1 LEAEP
6 LQTREGAPRLGDE
19 SRTGFLKASWLA
31 PAATVL
37 LVLVLGLN
45 NLSWLEHSQVRYSYD
60 FPIHAGD
67 ALDFW
72 RHLVAGDLAGAL
84 KVSHYGPVGLLPAA
98 ALFSL
103 RQPALA
109 LLNASQVLWLPVYA
123 ASLFFLGRRLYGG
136 GAGFLACLYLFTL
149 PLFASITKEY
159 PLEVGS
165 HALSMLCAALL
176 VASDFLRWRGA
187 SFWFGVTLALGA
199 MTKPEFV
206 AQWILP
212 VALLVARIPLQ
223 SSLSRTGKAL
233 AIGGLALA
241 GLSAPFAWLALRGP
255 LWALGRSDSFTLVA
269 LGALLALVVLA
280 AWTSRPRPPG
290 GRAGNALLAG
300 AALML
305 TLLPYLCV
313 RDLSAMLDER
323 VRTAL
328 EGTLHRTNWFDLPY
342 YLQVMAG
349 RSFHW
354 LHLILLVVGLAL
366 AGWRRE
372 DRDPGRGFI
381 LGMLIWTFVLINA
394 VSGKFEIYLA
404 NLLGFAA
411 LVATGWTSARR
422 PARRA
427 VAALLGLWGVFTIL
441 GWALPAPWRPVPPL
455 RHYVGGAGIA
465 PATSGLDLPLPLLAE
480 LPHLQPPVMVPIL
493 ERAQASAQGEF
504 LLWVLSGEG
513 DVVHPQWF
521 QVFADYRGIPARIPL
536 DRGELQ
542 RWRIPASEIGDAL
555 PAFLVVSR
563 KLNARAP
570 AKALIAWRMAFPEG
584 PELQAEPLGTWFFE
598 PGLGADLFR
607 LRPTPG
613 SEGGS
618 HAPLHDDRA
627 ATTGCFRTDPPGP
640 RA

>member
-1 LEAEP
+1 LTSDP
-6 LQTREGAPRLGDE
+6 LQTRDGTLRPGGGSRAGSAP
-19 SRTGFLKASWLA
+19 ASWLA
-31 PAATVL
+31 PAATVA

-45 NLSWLEHSQVRYSYD
+45 NLSWLAHSQVRYSYD

-84 KVSHYGPVGLLPAA
+84 RVSHYGPVGLLPAA

-103 RQPALA
+103 RQPALG

-123 ASLFFLGRRLYGG
+123 ASLFFLGRRLYGP

-165 HALSMLCAALL
+165 HALSLLCAALL
-176 VASDFLRWRGA
+176 VASDFLRRRGA

-212 VALLVARIPLQ
+212 VAFLIARIPLRW
-223 SSLSRTGKAL
+223 SLSRAGKAL
-233 AIGGLALA
+233 ALLGLALA

-255 LWALGRSDSFTLVA
+255 LLALGRSDSFPLVA
-269 LGALLALVVLA
+269 LGSLLALAVLA
-280 AWTSRPRPPG
+280 AWTNRSRPPG

-300 AALML
+300 TALML

-328 EGTLHRTNWFDLPY
+328 EGTLHGTIWFDPLY
-342 YLQVMAG
+342 YLHVMAD
-349 RSFHW
+349 RSFNG
-354 LHLILLVVGLAL
+354 LHLALLGVGLAL

-381 LGMLIWTFVLINA
+381 LGMLVWTFVLINA

-404 NLLGFAA
+404 NVLGFAA
-411 LVATGWTSARR
+411 LLATGWASPNR
-422 PARRA
+422 PARWA
-427 VAALLGLWGVFTIL
+427 VAVLLGLWGVFTVL
-441 GWALPAPWRPVPPL
+441 GWALPAPLRPVPPL
-455 RHYVGGAGIA
+455 RHYVGAGIA
-465 PATSGLDLPLPLLAE
+465 PVSHAPNRPLPLLAE
-480 LPHLQPPVMVPIL
+480 LPHLQPPVMAPIL
-493 ERAQASAQGEF
+493 ECAHARAQGEF
-504 LLWVLSGEG
+504 LLWVLSAEG
-513 DVVHPQWF
+513 DVVHPSWF
-521 QVFADYRGIPARIPL
+521 KVFANYRGIPARIPL
-536 DRGELQ
+536 DQGELQ
-542 RWRIPASEIGDAL
+542 SWRIPTSEIGDSL

-563 KLNARAP
+563 KVNARGP
-570 AKALIAWRMAFPEG
+570 AAALIAWRKAFPGG
-584 PELQAEPLGTWFFE
+584 PDLQAEPLGTWLFE
-598 PGLGADLFR
+598 PGLGAELFR
-607 LRPTPG
+607 LRPPPADPSPRPPVLG
-613 SEGGS
+613 S
-618 HAPLHDDRA
+618 P
-627 ATTGCFRTDPPGP
+627 
-640 RA
+640 

>member
-1 LEAEP
+1 MASDP
-6 LQTREGAPRLGDE
+6 LQTREEALAQEDE

-31 PAATVL
+31 PAATAL

-45 NLSWLEHSQVRYSYD
+45 NLSWLAHSQVRYSYD

-84 KVSHYGPVGLLPAA
+84 RVSHYGPVGLLPAA

-103 RQPALA
+103 RQPALE
-109 LLNASQVLWLPVYA
+109 LLNASQVLWLPLYA
-123 ASLFFLGRRLYGG
+123 ASLFFLGRRLYGP

-165 HALSMLCAALL
+165 HALALLCAALL
-176 VASDFLRWRGA
+176 VASDFLRRRGA

-212 VALLVARIPLQ
+212 VAFLIVRISLR
-223 SSLSRTGKAL
+223 SSLSRTGKILAL
-233 AIGGLALA
+233 LGLALA
-241 GLSAPFAWLALRGP
+241 GFSAPFAWLALRGP
-255 LWALGRSDSFTLVA
+255 LLAIGRSDWFPLVA
-269 LGALLALVVLA
+269 VAALLALVVLA
-280 AWTSRPRPPG
+280 AWTTRARPEG
-290 GRAGNALLAG
+290 GQIGNALLAG
-300 AALML
+300 TALML

-328 EGTLHRTNWFDLPY
+328 EGTLHGTTWFDPLY

-354 LHLILLVVGLAL
+354 LHLALLGVGLAL
-366 AGWRRE
+366 AAWRRE

-381 LGMLIWTFVLINA
+381 LGMLVWTFVLVNA

-411 LVATGWTSARR
+411 PLATGWASPYRPTRR
-422 PARRA
+422 V
-427 VAALLGLWGVFTIL
+427 VAALLGVWGLFTVL
-441 GWALPAPWRPVPPL
+441 GWALPEQMRPMPPF
-455 RHYVGGAGIA
+455 RHYVGAGIA
-465 PATSGLDLPLPLLAE
+465 PVSPTPNRPLPLLAE
-480 LPHLQPPVMVPIL
+480 LPHLHPPVMIPIL
-493 ERAQASAQGEF
+493 EQAHARAQGQF
-504 LLWVLSGEG
+504 LLWVLSAEG
-513 DVVHPQWF
+513 DVVHPSWF
-521 QVFADYRGIPARIPL
+521 EAFARYRGIPARIPL
-536 DRGELQ
+536 DQGEL
-542 RWRIPASEIGDAL
+542 RSWRIPPSVIGDSL

-563 KLNARAP
+563 KLNVQGSAA
-570 AKALIAWRMAFPEG
+570 ALVAWRRAFPGG

-598 PGLGADLFR
+598 PGLGAELFR

-613 SEGGS
+613 TRPPEPAAGS
-618 HAPLHDDRA
+618 P
-627 ATTGCFRTDPPGP
+627 
-640 RA
+640 